1 MDNLNAKE
9 LIKNNYQQILFVFI
23 AFLAMVLVSY
33 FYVGNIMRQQML
45 LIGEA
50 SMDTTQ
56 TAMSAGLTESELLFA
71 NVVQTVEGMLDAR
84 KSNKEILAFL
94 RSTDDYFNAERSPM
108 PDFLKI
114 YAYIRGEFLD
124 GSGWVPP
131 PGYMPERR
139 PWHIGAESNN
149 GKIFFSEPYTDVET
163 GGQCIS
169 FSQKLLDSQGASR
182 GILVMDLKLSRI
194 AAYVHR
200 QRVVGNGYGVLIDD
214 KLDFITH
221 RDESLIGV
229 NMAKAGGDYPKL
241 ADMFKAGQPISA
253 LSFTDADKTDSV
265 VFFRTVFNGW
275 HIGVIIPS
283 SSYNQQVYG
292 LALALS
298 VLGFGLMVALSC
310 MLVRTRVEKMRSEE
324 ESLSKSS
331 FLARMS
337 HEMRTPMNAIIGMT
351 NIARAS
357 PDPAKKEYCLSRIN
371 DASSHLLGVINDVLD
386 MSKIE
391 AGKFELSETDFPL
404 DNLLGQVETVVQHKI
419 EEKGQS
425 FRIKVEGGV
434 PPAIVADR
442 QRLAQVIANL
452 LSNANK
458 FTPEGGSIRL
468 RIARLPNADKDSC
481 LLQIEVADNGI
492 GISKEQQAR
501 LFQSFEQADGS
512 ISRKYGGTGLGLAIS
527 KKIVELMGGKVWVE
541 SELGEGARFIFTIRA
556 GIGAAAP
563 AKESDPASPA
573 PTGAPAC
580 PEAGEGPI
588 FAGKRILL
596 AEDVEI
602 NREIV
607 LALLESTGVAIDCA
621 ENGRIA
627 CEMFAAAP
635 DNYNLIFMDIHMP
648 EMDGYEAAKAIR
660 TMDMPKASSI
670 PIIALTANVFREDIE
685 KCRAV
690 GMNDHLGKPL
700 NIDDVLDKMKK
711 YLAC

>member
-1 MDNLNAKE
+1 
-9 LIKNNYQQILFVFI
+9 
-23 AFLAMVLVSY
+23 
-33 FYVGNIMRQQML
+33 
-45 LIGEA
+45 
-50 SMDTTQ
+50 
-56 TAMSAGLTESELLFA
+56 
-71 NVVQTVEGMLDAR
+71 
-84 KSNKEILAFL
+84 
-94 RSTDDYFNAERSPM
+94 
-108 PDFLKI
+108 
-114 YAYIRGEFLD
+114 
-124 GSGWVPP
+124 
-131 PGYMPERR
+131 
-139 PWHIGAESNN
+139 
-149 GKIFFSEPYTDVET
+149 
-163 GGQCIS
+163 
-169 FSQKLLDSQGASR
+169 
-182 GILVMDLKLSRI
+182 
-194 AAYVHR
+194 
-200 QRVVGNGYGVLIDD
+200 
-214 KLDFITH
+214 
-221 RDESLIGV
+221 
-229 NMAKAGGDYPKL
+229 
-241 ADMFKAGQPISA
+241 
-253 LSFTDADKTDSV
+253 
-265 VFFRTVFNGW
+265 
-275 HIGVIIPS
+275 
-283 SSYNQQVYG
+283 
-292 LALALS
+292 
-298 VLGFGLMVALSC
+298 
-310 MLVRTRVEKMRSEE
+310 
-324 ESLSKSS
+324 
-331 FLARMS
+331 
-337 HEMRTPMNAIIGMT
+337 
-351 NIARAS
+351 
-357 PDPAKKEYCLSRIN
+357 
-371 DASSHLLGVINDVLD
+371 

-404 DNLLGQVETVVQHKI
+404 DSLLGQVETVVQHKI

-425 FRIKVEGGV
+425 FRIKVEDGV

-527 KKIVELMGGKVWVE
+527 KKIIELMGGKAWVE

-563 AKESDPASPA
+563 VKESGPASPT
-573 PTGAPAC
+573 PTDAPAC
-580 PEAGEGPI
+580 PEVCEGPI
-588 FAGKRILL
+588 FAGKRVLL

-660 TMDMPKASSI
+660 AMDMPKASSI

-690 GMNDHLGKPL
+690 GMNDHLGKPFNADAL
-700 NIDDVLDKMKK
+700 YARILKWLEKG
-711 YLAC
+711 